1 MSFRLG
7 VSSKSLALMREW
19 SEDAKRLGGH
29 GKRELRLQAYW
40 GLADWNSPFRAN
52 LEVYMKMVKGL
63 LLGTAAGLVAM
74 SGAQAADL
82 PVKAKAVQY
91 VKICSLYGAG
101 FYYIPGT
108 DTCIKFGGYLRVD
121 VTGHGNIYDGPAWNG
136 NNGAN
141 DRFAHDFQSR
151 SRFAFTV
158 DLRTATQYGVVRVFA
173 QTDWQF
179 STFGSGGGV
188 NTAAVN
194 GGAAVGGVNNDTPGN
209 GYVAVEQAFVQFAG
223 FTFGKSISARA
234 VPWNGYLANN
244 NSSFFIG
251 GPDYVTGVNN
261 IQYTYQWG
269 NGVSTSIGVDE
280 PIVFNRTNLGN
291 VLAPSTTA
299 ASGASNVTFLGTVG
313 GSGSIGG
320 YAGQSIPDV
329 VANFK
334 IDQAWGIFTVA
345 GNLHEVRATY
355 YNTALVGPAGTFLGE
370 LSGHPDLRIGGSGT
384 VGLQIKNVPTGPGD
398 TFTIDGTYAQGDT
411 KAVIATSAAS
421 PSFAI
426 FGKGIAGVSYQSVG
440 FGFTSDGIYSGINQ
454 ATGTS
459 IQLTTAYGGRAAFI
473 HNWSPEWQSSI
484 FGSYSVI
491 DYGRTATALLC
502 TNYGRTTAGLN
513 TTYTCN
519 PDFNVAQVGART
531 GWTPVPGL
539 TFSTEVLYV
548 NLDQKFSG
556 RTAAAVTPSAA
567 LAKPPAVYSYK
578 DQDTVSVNFRVQRN
592 F

>member
-1 MSFRLG
+1 
-7 VSSKSLALMREW
+7 
-19 SEDAKRLGGH
+19 
-29 GKRELRLQAYW
+29 
-40 GLADWNSPFRAN
+40 
-52 LEVYMKMVKGL
+52 MKMVKGL
-63 LLGTAAGLVAM
+63 LLGTAAGIVAM

-82 PVKAKAVQY
+82 PVKAKPVEY

-121 VTGHGNIYDGPAWNG
+121 ATVHGNIYNGPAWNG
-136 NNGAN
+136 SNGAN
-141 DRFAHDFQSR
+141 DRFAHDFQTR
-151 SRFAFTV
+151 SRLAFTL
-158 DLRTATQYGVVRVFA
+158 DARTATQYGVVRIFG

-179 STFGSGGGV
+179 STFGAGGGV

-194 GGAAVGGVNNDTPGN
+194 ATAAVGGVNNDTPGN
-209 GYVAVEQAFVQFAG
+209 GYVAVEQVFVQFAG

-234 VPWNGYLANN
+234 MPWNGYMGNN

-280 PIVFNRTNLGN
+280 PVVFNRTNIGN

-299 ASGASNVTFLGTVG
+299 AAGATNVAFLGTVG

-320 YAGQSIPDV
+320 YAGQSMPDV

-345 GNLHEVRATY
+345 GNIHEVKAAY
-355 YNTALVGPAGTFLGE
+355 YNPSLVGPAGTFLGE
-370 LSGHPDLRIGGSGT
+370 LSGHPGTKIGGSVT
-384 VGLQIKNVPTGPGD
+384 AGLQLKADAIGPGD
-398 TFTIDGTYAQGDT
+398 RFTIDATYARGDT

-426 FGKGIAGVSYQSVG
+426 FGQGIAGVSYQSVG
-440 FGFTSDGIYSGINQ
+440 FGFTSDGIYSGTNN
-454 ATGTS
+454 ANGTS
-459 IQLTTAYGGRAAFI
+459 IQLTTAWGVRAAFI
-473 HNWSPEWQSSI
+473 HNWSPEWQSSL
-484 FGSYSVI
+484 FGSYSRV
-491 DYGRTATALLC
+491 DYNNTATGLYCA
-502 TNYGRTTAGLN
+502 NYARIAGVGGAF
-513 TTYTCN
+513 TCN
-519 PDFNVAQVGART
+519 PDFSVAQVGFRT
-531 GWTPVPGL
+531 GWTPVAGL

-548 NLDQKFSG
+548 NLDQKFTGLATS
-556 RTAAAVTPSAA
+556 AAGPSAA
-567 LAKPPAVYSYK
+567 LAKPPGVYNFK
-578 DQDTVSVNFRVQRN
+578 DQDTVSLNFRVQRN